1 MASFMND
8 TRHFYFASNSIHHD
22 LVRAIQQLNTRAGM
36 NVDMEM
42 ALFNA
47 DHGTDP
53 VQALE
58 QARAAYTA
66 RPSIYGADTLAWALY
81 RAGNYTEAQEYNQ
94 EALRLGT
101 RDAML
106 HYHAAMIAYAL
117 EDLPLTRQHLQ
128 QAIAINPYFSV
139 RYASEARALLTEL
152 NTEDGR

>member
-1 MASFMND
+1 
-8 TRHFYFASNSIHHD
+8 
-22 LVRAIQQLNTRAGM
+22 VRAIQQLNTSAGM

-53 VQALE
+53 AQVVP
-58 QARAAYTA
+58 QARAAYDA

-81 RAGNYTEAQEYNQ
+81 RAGNYAEAQEYSQ

-106 HYHAAMIAYAL
+106 HYHAGMIAYAL
-117 EDLPLTRQHLQ
+117 EDLPLARHHLQ
-128 QAIAINPYFSV
+128 QALTINPNFSI
-139 RYASEARALLTEL
+139 RYALQARALLAEL
-152 NTEDGR
+152 NIEDGR